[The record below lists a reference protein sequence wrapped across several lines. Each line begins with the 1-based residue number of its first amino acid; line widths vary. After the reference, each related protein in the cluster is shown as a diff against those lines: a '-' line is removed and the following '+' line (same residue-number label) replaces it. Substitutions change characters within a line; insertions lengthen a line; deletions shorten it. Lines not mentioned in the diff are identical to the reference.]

1 MNKKF
6 MVKLVLIAALL
17 MALSVAS
24 VWADSARKI
33 TGGMYS
39 LGFFNVEQGWFNFNV
54 HEVDPASGEAGGSV
68 HWKEYDEEQG
78 WRFVQAHP
86 ICVAFGQY
94 GQNPAATFVVKVD
107 SIRGWRDPAEFEG
120 ELMKFWV
127 VDGGTPGRDGDN
139 WSSVGPWPPTDNL
152 DDYGCHYQDPFFQFA
167 VDGGNLTIHD

>member
-39 LGFFNVEQGWFNFNV
+39 LGFFIVEQGWFNFNV

-127 VDGGTPGRDGDN
+127 VDGGTPGRDGDY